1 MLAQFQSL
9 YPKGSLISELVQ
21 IFQGKYIVRASVQ
34 IEGVTRATGL
44 AAAETVEAAEDQ
56 ARNRALM
63 VLGMVN
69 APQETPTPQVQ
80 TKPAVSITSGFNE
93 STYSPIKEED
103 LVSSQTFGERS
114 VEPWSMVS
122 QRSQEGNNPKERLA
136 HPERVS
142 SQEVSVPPSYGQRIT
157 SDAVK
162 TEQELLTTDTGSTSQ
177 SDAYSQE
184 LNQNFST
191 TSEIPTQFD
200 SPGDNLDAIF
210 GKSAENK
217 LFPEITPSNVTPFTP
232 RNHSSSEDVATP
244 TTVGRKKKKSEPVDL
259 SDVIAKTDVELQRL
273 GWTPEQGREY
283 LIKTYGKRGR
293 TLLTEEELYTFLQYL
308 QSQPDPIAGF

>member
-56 ARNRALM
+56 ARIRALM
-63 VLGMVN
+63 VLGMTN
-69 APQETPTPQVQ
+69 APQETVTSSPQPTAQVQ
-80 TKPAVSITSGFNE
+80 TKPAATMTSGFE
-93 STYSPIKEED
+93 QPAYAPIKERD
-103 LVSSQTFGERS
+103 FVI
-114 VEPWSMVS
+114 
-122 QRSQEGNNPKERLA
+122 SQEA
-136 HPERVS
+136 
-142 SQEVSVPPSYGQRIT
+142 SVPSFERESIT
-157 SDAVK
+157 ADTVNSDTIK
-162 TEQELLTTDTGSTSQ
+162 SDREFFSPDTLSTSN
-177 SDAYSQE
+177 SNAYSQE
-184 LNQNFST
+184 LDRNFST
-191 TSEIPTQFD
+191 TSEISSKFD
-200 SPGDNLDAIF
+200 SKSDNLGTMF
-210 GKSAENK
+210 GKPSENQP
-217 LFPEITPSNVTPFTP
+217 LSGTTPSNVTPFIP
-232 RNHSSSEDVATP
+232 RSQSSSEDVATP
-244 TTVGRKKKKSEPVDL
+244 TAVGKKKKKSEAVDL

-293 TLLTEEELYTFLQYL
+293 TLLSEEELYSFLQYL

>member
-56 ARNRALM
+56 ARIRALI
-63 VLGMVN
+63 VLGLSY
-69 APQETPTPQVQ
+69 APEETVISSPQPTAQVK
-80 TKPAVSITSGFNE
+80 TKPAVSMTGGFDE
-93 STYSPIKEED
+93 RAYSPIKERD
-103 LVSSQTFGERS
+103 V
-114 VEPWSMVS
+114 VI
-122 QRSQEGNNPKERLA
+122 SQEA
-136 HPERVS
+136 
-142 SQEVSVPPSYGQRIT
+142 SVPSFQGQSIT
-157 SDAVK
+157 ADTVKSETVKSDR
-162 TEQELLTTDTGSTSQ
+162 EFFSPDIGSTSK
-177 SDAYSQE
+177 SPAYSQE
-184 LNQNFST
+184 LNHTFST
-191 TSEIPTQFD
+191 TSEISSQFD
-200 SPGDNLDAIF
+200 SSSDDLATIF
-210 GKSAENK
+210 GKNSENQP
-217 LFPEITPSNVTPFTP
+217 LTEIKPSNVTPFTP
-232 RNHSSSEDVATP
+232 RNHSSSEDGATP
-244 TTVGRKKKKSEPVDL
+244 TAVGKKKKKSEPVDL

-283 LIKTYGKRGR
+283 LIQTYGKRGR